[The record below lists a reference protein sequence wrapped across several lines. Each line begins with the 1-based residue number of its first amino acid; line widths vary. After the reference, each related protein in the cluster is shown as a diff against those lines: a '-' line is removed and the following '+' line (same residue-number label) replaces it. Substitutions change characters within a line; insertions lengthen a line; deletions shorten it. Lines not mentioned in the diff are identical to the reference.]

1 MMTSFAIRRARTG
14 DARAVARVH
23 VESWRTTYPGIIP
36 DRVIVGM
43 SVDDKAAS
51 WRQIIASQSRREAV
65 LVASASRAGIVGY
78 ASVGPAQ
85 SLAGR
90 YEGEVFTLYVLT
102 DWQNRGIGRALL
114 KGSFAFLAGAGM
126 SSALVW
132 VLADNP
138 ARFFYQAVGG
148 KRASERDEHL
158 WGATLHQIAYGWA
171 DLGAWLAAEE
181 ET

>member
-1 MMTSFAIRRARTG
+1 MMTGIAIRRARPG

-23 VESWRTTYPGIIP
+23 VDSWRTTYAGILP

-51 WRQIIASQSRREAV
+51 WRQIIAGQARRDAV
-65 LVASASRAGIVGY
+65 LVASAPRAGIVGY

-85 SLAGR
+85 TLTGR
-90 YEGEVFTLYVLT
+90 FAGEVYTLYVLT
-102 DWQNRGIGRALL
+102 DWQNRGIGKALL
-114 KGSFAFLAGAGM
+114 QGSFAFLAGAGM
-126 SSALVW
+126 ESAFAW

-148 KRASERDEHL
+148 KRVSERDERL
-158 WGATLHQIAYGWA
+158 WGALLHQIAYGWA
-171 DLGAWLAAEE
+171 DLGAWLAAQGA
-181 ET
+181 T

>member
-1 MMTSFAIRRARTG
+1 MMTGIAIRRARIG

-23 VESWRTTYPGIIP
+23 VDSWRTTYAGIIP
-36 DRVIVGM
+36 DRAIVGM

-51 WRQIIASQSRREAV
+51 WRQIIAGQARRDAV
-65 LVASASRAGIVGY
+65 LVASASGAGIVGY

-85 SLAGR
+85 SLANR
-90 YEGEVFTLYVLT
+90 FEGEIYTLYVLT

-114 KGSFAFLAGAGM
+114 RGSFAFLAGAGM
-126 SSALVW
+126 ASAFAW

-148 KRASERDEHL
+148 KRVSERDERL
-158 WGATLHQIAYGWA
+158 WGALLHQIAYGWA
-171 DLGAWLAAEE
+171 DLGAWLAAQDA
-181 ET
+181 T

>member
-1 MMTSFAIRRARTG
+1 MTAIAIRRARVG
-14 DARAVARVH
+14 DARGVARVH
-23 VESWRTTYPGIIP
+23 VDSWRTTYAGIIP

-51 WRQIIASQSRREAV
+51 WRQIIAGQARRDAV
-65 LVASASRAGIVGY
+65 MVASASGAGVVGY

-85 SLAGR
+85 SLSGR
-90 YEGEVFTLYVLT
+90 FAGEVYTLYVLT

-126 SSALVW
+126 RSALVW

-158 WGATLHQIAYGWA
+158 WGATLHQIAYGWP
-171 DLGAWLAAEE
+171 DLDSWLAAEE
-181 ET
+181 AR